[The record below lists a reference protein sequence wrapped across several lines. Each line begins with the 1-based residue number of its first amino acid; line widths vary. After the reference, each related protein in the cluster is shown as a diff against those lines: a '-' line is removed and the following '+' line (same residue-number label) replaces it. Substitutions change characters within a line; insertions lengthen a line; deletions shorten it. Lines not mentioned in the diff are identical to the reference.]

1 MNKAILHF
9 LGLSAVML
17 LAGCNGAPVRD
28 SNYAPVRPKDPPLA
42 PEGDGALYH
51 DGYSMNWWE
60 DLRARNV
67 GDMLTVTLSESTNA
81 SKSAKTTAD
90 KKNSNSISN
99 PTLFG
104 QPTGFNVNGLSRD
117 LSFSTSSTHS
127 FEGDGSST
135 QKNALTG
142 DITVTVTDVLPN
154 GYLMIRGEKR
164 IGINQGNEYIKLSGI
179 VRPYDISAGN
189 RVLSTKIADPTIVY
203 VGDGMVSDSNVMGW
217 LARFFISAIMAF

>member
-1 MNKAILHF
+1 MNKAILHI

-28 SNYAPVRPKDPPLA
+28 SNYAPVRPKDPPRA

-51 DGYSMNWWE
+51 GGYSMNWWE

-104 QPTGFNVNGLSRD
+104 QSAGFSANGLSRD
-117 LSFSTSSTHS
+117 LSFSTSSTHA

-135 QKNALTG
+135 QNNALTG

-189 RVLSTKIADPTIVY
+189 GVLSTKIADPTIVY

-217 LARFFISAIMAF
+217 LARFFISAIMPF